1 MTKIC
6 MAGVTGWTGK
16 AITAGI
22 LDAEDLE
29 LTGALARKAA
39 GLDVGNVLGRA
50 PVGVAIT
57 ADVGG
62 ALAGA
67 EVLIDYTHPDAV
79 KEHTRAAINR
89 GISVVIGTS
98 GLTAAD
104 YAVIDAEA
112 TAAGI
117 GVLAAG
123 NFSLTAALV
132 QHFALIAAEHIG
144 HFEVIDYAKAAKP
157 DAPSGTAR
165 EMAERLGD
173 VRKPELDF
181 PLDKVGG
188 TPETRGGTVNGVQ
201 VHAVRLPSYTAS
213 VEAIFAVPG
222 ARMSLRHDAGE
233 SAEPYVAGT
242 LAAARKVRGVKGLV
256 RGLDRLL
263 FSA

>member
-6 MAGVTGWTGK
+6 MAGVTGWTGR
-16 AITAGI
+16 AVAAGI
-22 LDAEDLE
+22 LDADDLE

-39 GLDVGNVLGRA
+39 GLDVGDALGRA
-50 PVGVAIT
+50 PTGIAIT
-57 ADVGG
+57 ADLGE

-67 EVLIDYTHPDAV
+67 EVLIDYTHPEAV
-79 KEHTRAAINR
+79 KEHARAAVKR

-104 YAVIDAEA
+104 YAVLDAEA
-112 TAAGI
+112 TAAGVGI
-117 GVLAAG
+117 LAAG

-132 QHFALIAAEHIG
+132 QHFALIAARHIG
-144 HFEVIDYAKAAKP
+144 HFEVIDYASAKKP

-173 VRKPELDF
+173 LRRPELGY
-181 PLDKVGG
+181 PLDAVTG

-213 VEAIFAVPG
+213 VEAVFAVPG
-222 ARMSLRHDAGE
+222 ARM
-233 SAEPYVAGT
+233 T
-242 LAAARKVRGVKGLV
+242 L
-256 RGLDRLL
+256 
-263 FSA
+263 

>member
-1 MTKIC
+1 MINIC

-16 AITAGI
+16 AIAAGI
-22 LDAEDLE
+22 LAADDLE

-39 GLDVGNVLGRA
+39 GLDVADVLGGEA
-50 PVGVAIT
+50 TGVVIT
-57 ADVGG
+57 ADVGE

-67 EVLIDYTHPDAV
+67 EVLIDYTHPEAV
-79 KEHTRAAINR
+79 KEHTRAAIHR

-104 YAVIDAEA
+104 YAELDEEA
-112 TAAGI
+112 KAAGV

-144 HFEVIDYAKAAKP
+144 HFEIIDYAKAAKP

-173 VRKPELDF
+173 VRKPELGH
-181 PLDKVGG
+181 PLEKVGG
-188 TPETRGGTVNGVQ
+188 TPETRGGSVNGVQ

-233 SAEPYVAGT
+233 SAAPYVAGT
-242 LAAARKVRGVKGLV
+242 LAAARKVRQVKGLV

-263 FSA
+263 FG

>member
-16 AITAGI
+16 AIAAGI
-22 LDAEDLE
+22 LDADDLT
-29 LTGALARKAA
+29 LTGALARKTV
-39 GLDVGNVLGRA
+39 GLDVGDALDRA
-50 PVGVAIT
+50 PTGVTIT
-57 ADVGG
+57 ADVGE
-62 ALAGA
+62 ALEGA
-67 EVLIDYTHPDAV
+67 EVLIDYTHTEAV
-79 KEHTRAAINR
+79 REHTRAAIHR

-104 YAVIDAEA
+104 YAEIDKEA
-112 TAAGI
+112 KAAGV

-132 QHFALIAAEHIG
+132 QHFALIAARHIG

-165 EMAERLGD
+165 ELAERLGD
-173 VRKPELDF
+173 VRQPELGY

-213 VEAIFAVPG
+213 VEAVFAVPG

-233 SAEPYVAGT
+233 LAEPYVEGT
-242 LAAARKVRGVKGLV
+242 LAAARRVRAVKGLV
-256 RGLDRLL
+256 RGLDQLL
-263 FSA
+263 FG

>member
-6 MAGVTGWTGK
+6 MAGITGWTGR
-16 AITAGI
+16 AIAAGI
-22 LDAEDLE
+22 LDADDLE
-29 LTGALARKAA
+29 LTGALARKTA
-39 GLDVGNVLGRA
+39 GLDVGDALGRPA
-50 PVGVAIT
+50 TGVAIT
-57 ADVGG
+57 ADVGA
-62 ALAGA
+62 ALQGA
-67 EVLIDYTHPDAV
+67 EVLIDYTHPEAV
-79 KEHTRAAINR
+79 KEHTRAAIHR

-98 GLTAAD
+98 GLTAED
-104 YAVIDAEA
+104 YAEIDKEA
-112 TAAGI
+112 RSAGV

-132 QHFALIAAEHIG
+132 QHFALIAARHIG

-173 VRKPELDF
+173 VRQPELGY

-188 TPETRGGTVNGVQ
+188 APQTRGGTINGVQ
-201 VHAVRLPSYTAS
+201 VHALRLPSYTAS

-222 ARMSLRHDAGE
+222 ARMTLRHDAGE
-233 SAEPYVAGT
+233 TAAPYVEGT
-242 LAAARKVRGVKGLV
+242 LAAARRVREVKGLV

-263 FSA
+263 FAD

>member
-1 MTKIC
+1 
-6 MAGVTGWTGK
+6 MAGVTGWTGR

-22 LDAEDLE
+22 LQAPDLE
-29 LTGALARKAA
+29 LTGALARKTV
-39 GLDVGNVLGRA
+39 GLDVGDVLEC
-50 PVGVAIT
+50 PPTGVTVT
-57 ADVGG
+57 ADVGE

-67 EVLIDYTHPDAV
+67 EVLIDYTHPEAV
-79 KEHTRAAINR
+79 KEHTRAAIHR
-89 GISVVIGTS
+89 GVSVVIGTS

-104 YAVIDAEA
+104 YAELDAEA
-112 TAAGI
+112 RDAGV

-132 QHFALIAAEHIG
+132 QHFALIAARHIG

-173 VRKPELDF
+173 VRKPDLGY
-181 PLDKVGG
+181 PLEEVGG

-222 ARMSLRHDAGE
+222 ARLSLRHDAGE
-233 SAEPYVAGT
+233 SAAPYVAGT
-242 LAAARKVRGVKGLV
+242 LAAARKVREVKGLV

-263 FSA
+263 FAG

>member
-16 AITAGI
+16 AIAAGI
-22 LDAEDLE
+22 LDADDLT

-39 GLDVGNVLGRA
+39 GLDVGDVLGRG

-57 ADVGG
+57 ADLG
-62 ALAGA
+62 AALDRA

-79 KEHTRAAINR
+79 KAHARAAIRR
-89 GISVVIGTS
+89 GIAVVIGTS

-104 YAVIDAEA
+104 YAELDADA
-112 TAAGI
+112 RKAGV

-132 QHFALIAAEHIG
+132 QHFALIAARHIG

-173 VRKPELDF
+173 VRKPELGY

-201 VHAVRLPSYTAS
+201 VHALRLPSYTAS
-213 VEAIFAVPG
+213 VEVVFAVPG
-222 ARMSLRHDAGE
+222 ARMTLRHDAGE
-233 SAEPYVAGT
+233 TAAPYVAGT
-242 LAAARKVRGVKGLV
+242 LEAARRVRGVTGLV

-263 FSA
+263 FAE

>member
-1 MTKIC
+1 MLKVA
-6 MAGVTGWTGK
+6 MAGATGWTGK

-22 LDAEDLE
+22 LEAGDLE
-29 LTGALARKAA
+29 LTGALARKAR
-39 GLDVGNVLGRA
+39 GQDIGEVLGRPA
-50 PVGVAIT
+50 AGVEVTDDIAV
-57 ADVGG
+57 ALEG
-62 ALAGA
+62 AQ
-67 EVLIDYTHPDAV
+67 VLIDYTHPDAV
-79 KEHTRAAINR
+79 KAHSQAAIQR
-89 GISVVIGTS
+89 GVPVVIGTS

-104 YAVIDAEA
+104 YDEIDAA
-112 TAAGI
+112 ARAAGV

-132 QHFALIAAEHIG
+132 QHFALIAARHIG

-173 VRKPELDF
+173 VRKPELGY

-201 VHAVRLPSYTAS
+201 VHALRLPSYTAS
-213 VEAIFAVPG
+213 VETVFAVPG
-222 ARMSLRHDAGE
+222 ARMTLRHDAGE
-233 SAEPYVAGT
+233 SAAPYVEGT
-242 LAAARKVRGVKGLV
+242 LLAARKVGEVKGLV

-263 FSA
+263 FPD

>member
-1 MTKIC
+1 
-6 MAGVTGWTGK
+6 MAGATGWTGR
-16 AITAGI
+16 AIAAGI
-22 LDAEDLE
+22 LDADDLT
-29 LTGALARKAA
+29 LTGALARKSA
-39 GLDVGNVLGRA
+39 GLDVGDVLGRPA
-50 PVGVAIT
+50 TGVKIT
-57 ADVGG
+57 ADVGA
-62 ALAGA
+62 ALEGA

-79 KEHTRAAINR
+79 KENTRAAIRR

-104 YAVIDAEA
+104 YAALDEEA
-112 TAAGI
+112 QAAGVGI
-117 GVLAAG
+117 LAAG

-132 QHFALIAAEHIG
+132 QHFALIAAQHIG
-144 HFEVIDYAKAAKP
+144 HFEVIDYAKSAKP

-173 VRKPELDF
+173 VRKPELGY

-201 VHAVRLPSYTAS
+201 VHALRLPSYTAS

-222 ARMSLRHDAGE
+222 ARMTLRHDAGE
-233 SAEPYVAGT
+233 TAAPYVEGT

-263 FSA
+263 FADTAA

>member
-16 AITAGI
+16 AIAAGI
-22 LDAEDLE
+22 LDAADLE

-39 GLDVGNVLGRA
+39 GLDVGAALGRG
-50 PVGVAIT
+50 PVGVTIT
-57 ADVGG
+57 ADLGA

-67 EVLIDYTHPDAV
+67 EVLIDYTHPESV
-79 KEHTRAAINR
+79 KEHSRAAIRR
-89 GISVVIGTS
+89 GIAVVIGTS
-98 GLTAAD
+98 GLPAAD
-104 YAVIDAEA
+104 YAELDAEA
-112 TAAGI
+112 RAAGV

-132 QHFALIAAEHIG
+132 QHFALIAGKHIE

-165 EMAERLGD
+165 ELAERLGD
-173 VRKPELDF
+173 LRKPALGY
-181 PLDKVGG
+181 PLDKISG

-201 VHAVRLPSYTAS
+201 VHALRLPSYTAS
-213 VEAIFAVPG
+213 VEAVFAVPG
-222 ARMSLRHDAGE
+222 ARLSLRHDAGE
-233 SAEPYVAGT
+233 TAAPYVEGT
-242 LAAARKVRGVKGLV
+242 LAAARKVREVKGLV

-263 FSA
+263 FVE

>member
-22 LDAEDLE
+22 LEAPDLQ

-39 GLDVGNVLGRA
+39 GIDVGDIFGRP
-50 PVGVAIT
+50 PVGITVT
-57 ADVGG
+57 ADLGQ
-62 ALAGA
+62 ALDGA

-79 KEHTRAAINR
+79 KQHARAAIHR
-89 GISVVIGTS
+89 GVSVVIGTS

-104 YAVIDAEA
+104 YAEIDAEA
-112 TAAGI
+112 RTAGV

-123 NFSLTAALV
+123 NFSLTAVLV
-132 QHFALIAAEHIG
+132 QHFALIAARHIG

-173 VRKPELDF
+173 VRRPELGY
-181 PLDKVGG
+181 PLDQVGG

-201 VHAVRLPSYTAS
+201 VHALRLPSYTAS
-213 VEAIFAVPG
+213 VEVVFAVPG
-222 ARMSLRHDAGE
+222 ARMTLRHDAGE
-233 SAEPYVAGT
+233 TAAPYVAGT
-242 LAAARKVRGVKGLV
+242 LEAARKVRGVKGLV

-263 FSA
+263 FAE

>member
-1 MTKIC
+1 MINIC

-16 AITAGI
+16 AIAAGI
-22 LDAEDLE
+22 LAADDLE

-39 GLDVGNVLGRA
+39 GLDVADVLGGEA
-50 PVGVAIT
+50 TGVVIT
-57 ADVGG
+57 ADVGE

-67 EVLIDYTHPDAV
+67 EVLIDYTHPEAV
-79 KEHTRAAINR
+79 KEHTRAAIHR

-104 YAVIDAEA
+104 YAELDEEA
-112 TAAGI
+112 KAAGV

-173 VRKPELDF
+173 VRKPELGH
-181 PLDKVGG
+181 PLEKVGG
-188 TPETRGGTVNGVQ
+188 TPETRGGSVNGVQ

-222 ARMSLRHDAGE
+222 ARMTLRHDAGE
-233 SAEPYVAGT
+233 SAAPYVAGT
-242 LAAARKVRGVKGLV
+242 LAAARKVREAKGLL

-263 FSA
+263 FG